1 MQSEKTLRLFRKYL
15 FVIRFCCLGI
25 FVLSALQLEAQD
37 TLPNFIVQKSNNK
50 IIVRWIIQNK
60 KVIQINVQRSAD
72 SLTGFKTIYALEE
85 PTSQR
90 YEYID
95 TKALNDNQFY
105 RLYIVD
111 EGGTYLFTVSRKPSV
126 VIPTSIKPIVID
138 NVIIAQNAS
147 PKSNEKINPTIIVKA
162 EPIKKTISEP
172 LPENVLAS
180 LIEPKKTSNNLIAYN
195 STRIMKFASALQI
208 PQSAKR
214 LIPVHQDSS
223 YPHIYVY
230 VNPQGYVEVIHPEL
244 KNKKVNI
251 NFYKEDGTNLFSLN
265 DVKESQL
272 ILDKTNFLQSGWFF
286 FELYENGK
294 FMVRQKFY
302 LPK

>member
-1 MQSEKTLRLFRKYL
+1 M
-15 FVIRFCCLGI
+15 
-25 FVLSALQLEAQD
+25 QLEAQD

-50 IIVRWIIQNK
+50 LIVRWINLNK
-60 KVIQINVQRSAD
+60 KIIQINVQRSAD

-85 PTSQR
+85 PTWQL

-95 TKALNDNQFY
+95 IKAIDDNQFY
-105 RLYIVD
+105 RLYIVE
-111 EGGTYLFTVSRKPSV
+111 EGGKYEFTASRKPITV
-126 VIPTSIKPIVID
+126 VQTILKPIVAD
-138 NVIIAQNAS
+138 NLIIAKIAT
-147 PKSNEKINPTIIVKA
+147 PKPKEKITPTNIVKA

-172 LPENVLAS
+172 LQENVLAT
-180 LIEPKKTSNNLIAYN
+180 LIEPKKSSNNLIAYN
-195 STRIMKFASALQI
+195 STRIMKFASTLQI

-214 LIPVHQDSS
+214 LTPVHQDSS

-230 VNPQGYVEVIHPEL
+230 VNPQGYVEVIHPAL
-244 KNKKVNI
+244 INKKVNI
-251 NFYKEDGTNLFSLN
+251 NFYKEDGTNLFSLSDVN
-265 DVKESQL
+265 DSEL

-294 FMVRQKFY
+294 FIVRQKFY

>member
-1 MQSEKTLRLFRKYL
+1 MFKKYL
-15 FVIRFCCLGI
+15 FIVRFCCVSISILCA
-25 FVLSALQLEAQD
+25 FQVEAQD

-50 IIVRWIIQNK
+50 LIVRWINLNK
-60 KVIQINVQRSAD
+60 KIIQINVQRSTD
-72 SLTGFKTIYALEE
+72 TLTGFKTIYALDE
-85 PTSQR
+85 PALLR
-90 YEYID
+90 HEFID
-95 TKALNDNQFY
+95 TKAFDDKQFY
-105 RLYIVD
+105 RLYILE
-111 EGGTYLFTVSRKPSV
+111 EGGTYLFTVSKKPIAISQT
-126 VIPTSIKPIVID
+126 ILKPIVDDIVK
-138 NVIIAQNAS
+138 NVKIAS
-147 PKSNEKINPTIIVKA
+147 PKPKEQKTVQPIIVKA
-162 EPIKKTISEP
+162 ESIKKANSERLPENTVGSPIEIKKT
-172 LPENVLAS
+172 
-180 LIEPKKTSNNLIAYN
+180 TTNLIAYN
-195 STRIMKFASALQI
+195 GTRIMKFASAVQI
-208 PQSAKR
+208 PQVSKR

-251 NFYKEDGTNLFSLN
+251 NFYKEDGTNLFSLS

>member
-1 MQSEKTLRLFRKYL
+1 
-15 FVIRFCCLGI
+15 
-25 FVLSALQLEAQD
+25 LQLEAQD

-50 IIVRWIIQNK
+50 LIVRWINLNK
-60 KVIQINVQRSAD
+60 KIIQINVQRSAD
-72 SLTGFKTIYALEE
+72 SLTGFKTIYALDE
-85 PTSQR
+85 PTWQL

-95 TKALNDNQFY
+95 NKAIDDNQFY
-105 RLYIVD
+105 RLYIVE
-111 EGGTYLFTVSRKPSV
+111 EGGKYEFTASRKPITV
-126 VIPTSIKPIVID
+126 VQTILKPIVAD
-138 NVIIAQNAS
+138 NL
-147 PKSNEKINPTIIVKA
+147 IIVKIA
-162 EPIKKTISEP
+162 SQKPKEQKTTPPLIVKEETIKKTNSEP
-172 LPENVLAS
+172 LQENIVAP
-180 LIEPKKTSNNLIAYN
+180 LIETKKTTTNLIAYN

-251 NFYKEDGTNLFSLN
+251 NFYKEDGTNLFSLS

-286 FELYENGK
+286 FEMYENGK
-294 FMVRQKFY
+294 FIVRQKFY